1 MSMAYD
7 SDCGLAVLSRGEAT
21 GMDRTLLDPRA
32 VMTVRYADEAAWTV
46 ATAVAR
52 ALAPVREQLSLLLDR
67 TGLIVASPH
76 GPAATITAVG
86 ADARAGRA
94 SPLRF
99 PAANPGSMAGVSCIL
114 FGVRGPA
121 LNLLLPPDRG
131 VPVGWF
137 LAARWLNREAAA
149 CMGLAATARRG
160 PLPSVARAVLLT
172 RRATRGSEIDPDL
185 ADARAW
191 LAACPTE

>member
-1 MSMAYD
+1 MSEACD
-7 SDCGLAVLSRGEAT
+7 IDCGLSVLSRGEAR

-32 VMTVRYADEAAWTV
+32 VTTVRYADEAAWTV

-52 ALAPVREQLSLLLDR
+52 ALAPVRAQLPLVLDD
-67 TGLIVASPH
+67 TGLIVASPQ
-76 GPAATITAVG
+76 GPAATIATVG
-86 ADARAGRA
+86 AEARAGRA

-114 FGVRGPA
+114 FGLHGPA

-137 LAARWLNREAAA
+137 LAGCWLNREAAA
-149 CMGLAATARRG
+149 CMGLAATVRRG
-160 PLPSVARAVLLT
+160 SLPSVARAVLLT
-172 RRATRGSEIDPDL
+172 RSPTRGSGTGQDL

>member
-1 MSMAYD
+1 MSTACD
-7 SDCGLAVLSRGEAT
+7 IDRGLAVLSRGEAR

-52 ALAPVREQLSLLLDR
+52 ALAPVREQLSLLLDH
-67 TGLIVASPH
+67 TGLIVASPQ
-76 GPAATITAVG
+76 GPAATIAAVG

-94 SPLRF
+94 SPVRF

-114 FGVRGPA
+114 FGLRGPA

-137 LAARWLNREAAA
+137 LAACWLNREAAA
-149 CMGLAATARRG
+149 CMGLAATVRRG
-160 PLPSVARAVLLT
+160 PLPCVARAVLLT
-172 RRATRGSEIDPDL
+172 RRTTRGSETDQDL
-185 ADARAW
+185 ADAKAW